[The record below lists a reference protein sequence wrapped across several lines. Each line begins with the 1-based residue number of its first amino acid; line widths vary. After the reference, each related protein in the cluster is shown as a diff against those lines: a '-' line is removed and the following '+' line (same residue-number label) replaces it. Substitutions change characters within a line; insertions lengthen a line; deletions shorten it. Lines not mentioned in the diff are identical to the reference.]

1 MHISFLTFVG
11 MKKLYKFLLNT
22 LPRPLLIL
30 LSYPF
35 KKIAPLLYK
44 GNKVECPVCERSF
57 SKFLS
62 YGSDT
67 AHRENVLCP
76 YDLTLERHRLMWLY
90 LRDQSNFFNAE
101 KLDVLHIAPEQC
113 FHARFK
119 AQKNLSYLTGDLVSP
134 IADMHFDLHHIP
146 LEDNQFDVVFCNH
159 VLEHVDDVNQCISE
173 LYRVMKPGGWGIMQV
188 PQDFDRQVTYEDP
201 TITSPKD
208 REIHFWQKDHVRLFG
223 MDYPQWLERAGFSV
237 TEFNPRTEYGDEKV
251 VRYRLHEKEIL
262 YIVHKK

>member
-22 LPRPLLIL
+22 LPRPLLIR

-159 VLEHVDDVNQCISE
+159 VLEHVDDVNKCISE

-223 MDYPQWLERAGFSV
+223 LDYPQWLERAGFTVS
-237 TEFNPRTEYGDEKV
+237 EFDPRSEYGNEKV